1 MRKIIILILSVVC
14 CHPVTA
20 QTYTLE
26 QLKDSALYHNIQIRS
41 ALHDIEAARQQRKEA
56 FTKYFPDISGIGFWF
71 NTNHGM
77 AKANI
82 TPSEVIPPAFA
93 QLLPA
98 EGAAMLGNPIQL
110 SMMKNGTI
118 AGISAVQPVFA
129 GGQIIYGNKLARV
142 GEDVSRLQLHRS
154 ENEVE
159 KMVEQYFWQLVSL
172 KEKVKTI
179 EAVEEM
185 LADIHK
191 DVSVAV
197 DAGVV
202 MRNDLLQVQL
212 RQNETESTRL
222 ELMANI
228 SFLQRILAQCCGLQN
243 ASFELAYQ
251 TEELPSIAIRQDHEQ
266 ALPHTVE
273 YQLLDKQVEVAGI
286 QKKMAVGQNL
296 PTVALGGGYDYHN
309 LLGNDHN
316 FGMMFVTVSVP
327 ISGWW
332 GGSHAIKRKNI
343 EYRKAV
349 NQMADHSEMLK
360 IKMQKAWD
368 DVNTSYRQLEIA
380 HRSIEQAQ
388 ENLRLNRDYYKA
400 GISKMSDLL
409 EAQLLYQQACDKRAD
424 TYADY
429 QNKLLEYRLSVGQ

>member
-98 EGAAMLGNPIQL
+98 EGAAMLANPIQL

-129 GGQIIYGNKLARV
+129 GGQIIYGNKLARM

-251 TEELPSIAIRQDHEQ
+251 TDELPSIAIRQDHEQ

-273 YQLLDKQVEVAGI
+273 YQLLDKQVEAAGI

-343 EYRKAV
+343 EYWKAV
-349 NQMADHSEMLK
+349 DQMADHSEMLK

>member
-56 FTKYFPDISGIGFWF
+56 FTNYFPDISGIGFWF

-98 EGAAMLGNPIQL
+98 EGAAMLANPIQL

-228 SFLQRILAQCCGLQN
+228 RFLQRILAQCCGLQN

-286 QKKMAVGQNL
+286 Q
-296 PTVALGGGYDYHN
+296 
-309 LLGNDHN
+309 
-316 FGMMFVTVSVP
+316 
-327 ISGWW
+327 